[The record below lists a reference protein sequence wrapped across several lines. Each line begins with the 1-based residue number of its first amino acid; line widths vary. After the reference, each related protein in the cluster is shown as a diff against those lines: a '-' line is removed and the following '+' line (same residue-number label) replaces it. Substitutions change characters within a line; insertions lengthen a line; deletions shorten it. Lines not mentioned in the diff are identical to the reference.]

1 MISAK
6 ASLTAGHSGNPRQ
19 WNRFAPTA
27 YWGLGAFAYIAA
39 VTNRTS
45 FGVAGIEAAHRFHIG
60 PTVLSLFTVLQLL
73 VYAFAQLP
81 VGLAIDHFGP
91 RRMITGGAI
100 LMALGQLLLATS
112 HSALPAILGRAVV
125 GLGDAMSFISVL
137 RLTTSWFPPRRVPF
151 MTQVTGLLGWF
162 GQILSAIPFAALLHL
177 SGWSTAF
184 NSLAIVSFSSAA
196 ITLLFL
202 RESPAKNVHLSWP
215 TKKSIGEN
223 LRAVWSHPA
232 MRLGFWSHWTTPFSA
247 SVFTLIWGVPFL
259 VKAEGY
265 TKYAASMFLTII
277 VIFGAL
283 GGLTLAYLT
292 SRHPTHLTTMTYS
305 ITAAQALAWA
315 VTLSWPGRVPT
326 TVIVALLITLSAG
339 GPGSLIG
346 FAHARRWIPV
356 ERIGTA
362 DGFIN
367 GAGFLAALIAMFG
380 VGVALQWQGSYSL
393 SAFKL
398 AFAVQFPIW
407 VIGIIQIARYNRKVG
422 EQAWQGS

>member
-1 MISAK
+1 VISTG
-6 ASLTAGHSGNPRQ
+6 ASLPASQTQKLG
-19 WNRFAPTA
+19 RFAPLVF
-27 YWGLGAFAYIAA
+27 WGLGALAYIVA

-45 FGVAGIEAAHRFHIG
+45 FGVAGIEATHRFNIG

-91 RRMITGGAI
+91 RRMIAGGAF
-100 LMALGQLLLATS
+100 LMAVGQLLLATS
-112 HSALPAILGRAVV
+112 HSATPAILGRAIV

-137 RLTTSWFPPRRVPF
+137 RLTTSWFPANKVPL

-184 NSLAIVSFSSAA
+184 NSLAIASFASAA
-196 ITLLFL
+196 VTLLFL
-202 RESPAKNVHLSWP
+202 RESPTNDEHHSWP
-215 TKKSIGEN
+215 TKKSISEN
-223 LRAVWSHPA
+223 LSAVWRNPA
-232 MRLGFWSHWTTPFSA
+232 MRLGFWSHWTTPFA
-247 SVFTLIWGVPFL
+247 TSVFTLIWGVPFL

-265 TKYAASMFLTII
+265 SKYAASGFLTII
-277 VIFGAL
+277 VLAGAI
-283 GGLTLAYLT
+283 GGMILAVLT
-292 SRHPTHLTTMTYS
+292 SRFTDHLTKMTYA
-305 ITAAQALAWA
+305 ITASQALTWA
-315 VTLSWPGRVPT
+315 LAICWPGRIPSA
-326 TVIVALLITLSAG
+326 VIVILVVALSIG

-367 GAGFLAALIAMFG
+367 GAGFIAALIAMFG
-380 VGVALQWQGSYSL
+380 VGIILQWQGSYSL
-393 SAFKL
+393 TAFKL

-407 VIGIIQIARYNRKVG
+407 AIGIVQVARYNRKVG
-422 EQAWQGS
+422 EHSWQGS

>member
-1 MISAK
+1 MTSAET
-6 ASLTAGHSGNPRQ
+6 SLTADQVRN

-27 YWGLGAFAYIAA
+27 YWGLGAFAYICA

-45 FGVAGIEAAHRFHIG
+45 FGVAGIEATHRFHIG

-91 RRMITGGAI
+91 RRMIAGGAI
-100 LMALGQLLLATS
+100 LMAIGQLLLATS
-112 HSALPAILGRAVV
+112 HSAVPAILGRAIV

-137 RLTTSWFPPRRVPF
+137 RLTTSWFPARRVPF

-177 SGWSTAF
+177 RGWSTAF
-184 NSLAIVSFSSAA
+184 NSLAIVSFGVAA
-196 ITLLFL
+196 ITFLFL
-202 RESPAKNVHLSWP
+202 RESPMKNTHLSWP
-215 TKKSIGEN
+215 TKKSISEN
-223 LRAVWSHPA
+223 LSAVWRNPA

-265 TKYAASMFLTII
+265 TKYAASTFLTII
-277 VIFGAL
+277 VLFGAL
-283 GGLTLAYLT
+283 GGLILAYLT
-292 SRHPTHLTTMTYS
+292 SRHPMHLTKMTYS
-305 ITAAQALAWA
+305 ITAAQATAWA
-315 VTLSWPGRVPT
+315 VMLSWPGRIPT
-326 TVIVALLITLSAG
+326 TVIVIVLSTIAAG

-367 GAGFLAALIAMFG
+367 GAGFISALIATFG
-380 VGVALQWQGSYSL
+380 VGVVLQWQGSYSL
-393 SAFKL
+393 TAFKL

-407 VIGIIQIARYNRKVG
+407 AIGIIQIARYNRKVG
-422 EQAWQGS
+422 EH